1 MLSSMLVL
9 ENNVSKWMD
18 ELHNGE
24 VITGTSIRKTL
35 YTQYTQGLQR
45 NKWSTDGIVRFIEG
59 LGLGLGLALT
69 LVPMPLVSM

>member
-35 YTQYTQGLQR
+35 YTQGLQR

-59 LGLGLGLALT
+59 LGLGLALT

>member
-1 MLSSMLVL
+1 MLVL

-35 YTQYTQGLQR
+35 YTQGLQR